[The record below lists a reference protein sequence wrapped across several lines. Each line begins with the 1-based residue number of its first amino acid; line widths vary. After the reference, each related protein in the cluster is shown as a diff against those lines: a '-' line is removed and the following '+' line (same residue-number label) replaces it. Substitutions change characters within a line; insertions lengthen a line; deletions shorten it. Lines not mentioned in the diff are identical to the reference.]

1 MIILLLLLAL
11 ILLDIL
17 NCSTMLCLP
26 ALGSLYL
33 STALE
38 GETMANTS
46 VVLITKSTIVTSD
59 HSVINLERS
68 SSDSVIGVLTYMVPG
83 VVGAVVLIIITII
96 MVIGIIQCRR
106 HTCVPASSLNSAAL
120 QFDNEAYDTK

>member
-1 MIILLLLLAL
+1 MIILLLLAL

-17 NCSTMLCLP
+17 NCSTMLCSP

-33 STALE
+33 STALK

-96 MVIGIIQCRR
+96 VVIGIIQCRR